1 MVYSTVRQAL
11 RGLDI
16 FAKTD
21 MPPIDRLTEEEYN
34 NYSDSEL
41 LEAIYNRFGIF
52 GGQRPTERLC
62 QRINDALDA
71 LLNNK
76 STWLDSEKIEDTE
89 LSVVEDGYVLP
100 DNEIRK
106 RKR

>member
-11 RGLDI
+11 SGLDL

-21 MPPIDRLTEEEYN
+21 MHPFDRLTEEEYN

-52 GGQRPTERLC
+52 GGERPTERLC
-62 QRINDALDA
+62 QRINDAL
-71 LLNNK
+71 LNNK
-76 STWLDSEKIEDTE
+76 PTWLDSEKIEDTE

-106 RKR
+106 RKRNR